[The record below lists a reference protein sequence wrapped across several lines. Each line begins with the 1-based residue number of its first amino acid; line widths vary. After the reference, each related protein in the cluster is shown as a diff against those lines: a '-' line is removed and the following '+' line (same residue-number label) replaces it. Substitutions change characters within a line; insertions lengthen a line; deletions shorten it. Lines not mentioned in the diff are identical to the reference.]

1 MRTPTRRIAAVAAAA
16 LACAACSKLPP
27 GKSTATTVAPT
38 TTVPGASTPAQTKA
52 SDYRAR
58 VTYLLVENLYLL
70 SRVTG
75 DVVANPAEAASV
87 PPAPATAPTTS
98 AASSTPTTSTTSTT
112 AAAAAGNGA
121 ASTTSTSTTS
131 TSTTSTS
138 TTSTTAAAPA
148 ASAAAAAPIPTT
160 DDSGKALDANTRDLG
175 GLLAEPQGY
184 SDTFSSDFYALWAQR
199 SQYYAAY
206 AAAKATNNLA
216 TAQRALTSL
225 ATNATAVAT
234 LFHVSNK
241 YIAVNTV
248 GGTGLA
254 DELTTDNATVTAFID
269 AQAAKDPLAVSDVVS
284 SAEQFRHT
292 ATVLAA
298 AAAKLDPDQYPGN
311 ATGTAANLRASQTA
325 ALVDHVQIAGLA
337 IDQLVKGAA
346 GGPQLGALAN
356 NTTALTNVIIANYG
370 DPPAKQFFSLW
381 SSYVNGL
388 AATARSKAGV
398 GSAPDLSG
406 VGAQI
411 GAFYGSLAP
420 QLSASTIGA
429 DMQQMVDALLAY
441 IDATASATQPVT
453 QLRVAT
459 ATVPKLASDIAEGIA
474 ENKPTQYLP

>member
-1 MRTPTRRIAAVAAAA
+1 MAAAA
-16 LACAACSKLPP
+16 LACAACSKLPA
-27 GKSTATTVAPT
+27 GSSTATTVAPT

-52 SDYRAR
+52 ADYRAR

-70 SRVTG
+70 SRATG
-75 DVVANPAEAASV
+75 DVVASPTAAAS
-87 PPAPATAPTTS
+87 PPSAGGATSTTPTTS
-98 AASSTPTTSTTSTT
+98 ATP
-112 AAAAAGNGA
+112 
-121 ASTTSTSTTS
+121 
-131 TSTTSTS
+131 STS
-138 TTSTTAAAPA
+138 TTSTTTGSGTAPTSTTASTTSTTTAGPAPAAAPA
-148 ASAAAAAPIPTT
+148 PVQTT
-160 DDSGKALDANTRDLG
+160 DDSGKALDANTHDLG
-175 GLLAEPQGY
+175 DLLAEPQGY
-184 SDTFSSDFYALWAQR
+184 SGTFSSDFYALWAQR
-199 SQYYAAY
+199 SQYFASY

-216 TAQRALTSL
+216 AAQRALTAL
-225 ATNATAVAT
+225 AANATAVGT

-248 GGTGLA
+248 GGTGMA

-269 AQAAKDPLAVSDVVS
+269 AQAAKGPLAVSDVVS

-292 ATVLAA
+292 ATVMAA

-311 ATGTAANLRASQTA
+311 ATGTAANLRATQTA
-325 ALVDHVQIAGLA
+325 VLVDHVQIAGLA
-337 IDQLVKGAA
+337 VDQLVKGAA

-388 AATARSKAGV
+388 AATARAKAGT
-398 GSAPDLSG
+398 GTAPDLSG

-411 GAFYGSLAP
+411 GAFYASLGP

-429 DMQQMVDALLAY
+429 DMQQMVDALVAY
-441 IDATASATQPVT
+441 IDASASTAQPVT